1 MAERLSKTMDYE
13 HITIEQ
19 KRKACQEYIKNNGIT
34 DVLKLMN
41 PGIQDV
47 DNIFEITE
55 EQITVKLGWFAALN
69 NYPEEL
75 VIPDFVTEVL

>member
-19 KRKACQEYIKNNGIT
+19 KRKACEDYIKNNGIT
-34 DVLKLMN
+34 NVLKLMN
-41 PGIQDV
+41 PWGQDV
-47 DNIFEITE
+47 DRIFEITE
-55 EQITVKLGWFAALN
+55 EQITMKLDWFAALN

-75 VIPDFVTEVL
+75 VVPDFVTEVL

>member
-1 MAERLSKTMDYE
+1 MAERLSKTMDYD

-19 KRKACQEYIKNNGIT
+19 KRKACEDYIKNNGIT

-55 EQITVKLGWFAALN
+55 EQITVKLDWFAALN

-75 VIPDFVTEVL
+75 VIPDFVMEVL

>member
-1 MAERLSKTMDYE
+1 MMDRLSREMDYDYAVTE
-13 HITIEQ
+13 R

-47 DNIFEITE
+47 DRIFEIAGE
-55 EQITVKLGWFAALN
+55 RITMNLDWFAALH

-75 VIPDFVTEVL
+75 VIPDFVTEVI

>member
-55 EQITVKLGWFAALN
+55 EQITVKLDWFAALN